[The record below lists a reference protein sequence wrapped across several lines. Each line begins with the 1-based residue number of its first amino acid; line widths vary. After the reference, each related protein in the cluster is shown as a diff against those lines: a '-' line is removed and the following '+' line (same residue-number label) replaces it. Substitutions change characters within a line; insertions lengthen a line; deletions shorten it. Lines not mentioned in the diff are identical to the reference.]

1 MCCILPPG
9 YLTSGRQNRYLRQL
23 RRTAPFAYVKT
34 LTRTAGGRPVVAIQ
48 LGCGSHKVL
57 LSGTHHANESITGTL
72 LWELLLAY
80 CRAIC
85 EDGCFGGKPARALYR
100 NSMLYCVPL
109 VNPDGAD
116 LVAGEIPNA
125 SPEYQS
131 AAQLA
136 ASYPQLPFP
145 SGWKANLRGV
155 DLNLNYPANWD
166 KAKQIKASLGFDR
179 PAPRD
184 YPGEKPLDQRETA
197 ALAAYTACVRPSAS
211 CLSHAG
217 ARHLPRRR
225 GARSAG
231 VRRDCRKA
239 FRRVRLRGTER
250 SARVEQRRLQGLVL
264 SALSPPRLY
273 HRDRKGQKSFAS
285 GRFPRC
291 L

>member
-1 MCCILPPG
+1 
-9 YLTSGRQNRYLRQL
+9 
-23 RRTAPFAYVKT
+23 
-34 LTRTAGGRPVVAIQ
+34 
-48 LGCGSHKVL
+48 
-57 LSGTHHANESITGTL
+57 
-72 LWELLLAY
+72 
-80 CRAIC
+80 
-85 EDGCFGGKPARALYR
+85 
-100 NSMLYCVPL
+100 MLYCVPL

-197 ALAAYTACVRPSAS
+197 ALAAYTACVRPGLLLAYHTQGRVIYPGGAALDPPGSA
-211 CLSHAG
+211 AI
-217 ARHLPRRR
+217 A
-225 GARSAG
+225 A
-231 VRRDCRKA
+231 KA

-264 SALSPPRLY
+264 SALSPPRLTIEA
-273 HRDRKGQKSFAS
+273 GLGENPLELSQLPQLLLENEPLLAAALS
-285 GRFPRC
+285 